1 MSTPTRGLIFT
12 PDLIPGVMAGTVTVT
27 SRVMNPQP
35 PGWITRMGWTCFTPA
50 GKVSGRGNYEDQG
63 PAEKFFLF
71 PFRNGEK
78 RYVKETWAPY
88 RDAAT
93 YRAQWPDTIPP
104 WHPENEFRKWR
115 SSMFMPRW
123 AARTWIEIV
132 SVKPARCQEITEEEA
147 IASGCRPFFDH
158 DNPVQVKSP
167 NGNVHPFA
175 PLKGP
180 LDAYAALWDQL
191 NGKRGYPWSA
201 NCWAWRVTFRT
212 VSP

>member
-12 PDLIPGVMAGTVTVT
+12 PDLIPGVMSGAVTVT
-27 SRVMNPQP
+27 SRVIKPQP
-35 PGWITRMGWTCFTPA
+35 PSNCAYLHAAVNGWAWTDGATVDYDYFPRDREALTC
-50 GKVSGRGNYEDQG
+50 
-63 PAEKFFLF
+63 
-71 PFRNGEK
+71 PFRVGER
-78 RYVKETWAPY
+78 RYLKETWYSSERGDDLLGYVADSDCPHGVSY
-88 RDAAT
+88 RV
-93 YRAQWPDTIPP
+93 
-104 WHPENEFRKWR
+104 R

-191 NGKRGYPWSA
+191 NGKRGYPWIA
-201 NCWAWRVTFRT
+201 KCWAWRVTFRT
-212 VSP
+212 VAP